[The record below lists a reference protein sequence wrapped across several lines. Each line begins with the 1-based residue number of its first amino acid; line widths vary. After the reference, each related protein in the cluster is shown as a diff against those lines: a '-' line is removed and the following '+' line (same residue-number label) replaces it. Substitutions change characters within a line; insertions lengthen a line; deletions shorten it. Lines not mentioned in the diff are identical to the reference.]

1 MRILVTGG
9 AGYIGSHT
17 VKLLLARGHD
27 VRCLDSL
34 VYGHRAAVPADR
46 LTVADLAD
54 APAVDH
60 LLLSHRT
67 EAVVHFAAFASVAE
81 SVKHPAKYWQN
92 NVVNT
97 LSLLDLCRR
106 HGVGRFVFSST
117 AATYGV
123 PETMPIT
130 EDTPQSPI
138 NPYGQTKLTVER
150 ALADHAAAYG
160 LGYAALRYFNAAG
173 AAADGTIGE
182 DHHPETHL
190 IPLVLQVALGQ
201 RPHVEVY
208 GTDYPTPDGTC
219 VRDYIHVDDLA
230 DAHLRALEKAEP
242 GKGLLTNLGVGRGYS
257 IREVIKTAEQVTGK
271 PIAVKDGPRRPGDP
285 PALVA
290 AADRARSVLGWT
302 PKFPELKQ
310 IVETAWRW
318 RQAHPNGYAD
328 K

>member
-27 VRCLDSL
+27 VRVLDNL

-54 APAVDH
+54 APAVDQ
-60 LLLSHRT
+60 LFLSHRT
-67 EAVVHFAAFASVAE
+67 EAVVHFAAFASVGE

-97 LSLLDLCRR
+97 LTLLDLCRR
-106 HGVGRFVFSST
+106 HGVKRFVFSST

-138 NPYGQTKLTVER
+138 NPYGHSKLAVER
-150 ALADHAAAYG
+150 ALADYSAAYG

-182 DHHPETHL
+182 DHHPESHL
-190 IPLVLQVALGQ
+190 IPIVLQAAMGQ
-201 RPHVEVY
+201 RPHIEVF
-208 GTDYPTPDGTC
+208 GSDYPTPDGTC

-230 DAHLRALEKAEP
+230 EAHLLALEKAED
-242 GKGLLTNLGVGRGYS
+242 GKGLCLNLGVGRGYS
-257 IREVIKTAEQVTGK
+257 IREVIRTAEQVTGK
-271 PIAVKDGPRRPGDP
+271 SIAVKDGPRRPGDP
-285 PALVA
+285 PSLVA
-290 AADRARSVLGWT
+290 AADRARSVLGWA
-302 PKFPELKQ
+302 PRYPELRQ
-310 IVETAWRW
+310 IVETAWQW
-318 RQAHPNGYAD
+318 HKSHPHGYAD